1 MSRTDEVFRPALS
14 GKKIPIISL
23 DNKWYKLMAG
33 IERTPQMAANEERL
47 KELLKRQGKL
57 NTESKELRARKAKL
71 MEKIVGAIDEDNK
84 KEDYSAQVAEC
95 NRKLEEYQEELHD
108 LPLEINEVN
117 FNLMLE
123 TMEICYERLQENTER
138 INEISAW
145 ITDMRIELKKNI
157 VRKQDAELRNQQMYS
172 YMHDIFGAEVIDIFD
187 MKYNPAEEHMVKK
200 VDPNAVPASAGNAE
214 KEGIATAADKTAAE
228 RKEGNASGAGA
239 PAGDDG
245 AADEA
250 ADV

>member
-1 MSRTDEVFRPALS
+1 MSRTEEVFRPALS

-33 IERTPQMAANEERL
+33 IERTSQMAANEERL

-71 MEKIVGAIDEDNK
+71 MEKIVGAIDEDGK
-84 KEDYSAQVAEC
+84 KEDYSAQIAEC

-172 YMHDIFGAEVIDIFD
+172 YMHDIFGPEVIDIFD
-187 MKYNPAEEHMVKK
+187 MKYNPAEEHVVKK
-200 VDPNAVPASAGNAE
+200 NESG
-214 KEGIATAADKTAAE
+214 T
-228 RKEGNASGAGA
+228 SGAAGQMQPENKSTSDPEKSGSTGA
-239 PAGDDG
+239 ESGQ
-245 AADEA
+245 AAA
-250 ADV
+250 AQTQGGNTKPQE